1 MQQAISYKVIG
12 SLDRSICDNIKTIEE
27 ANSLAARYKQSEVEY
42 SNIRVVKVTTT
53 ITELVEE

>member
-27 ANSLAARYKQSEVEY
+27 ANSLATRYKQSEVEY